1 MNEKTSTPSL
11 LIVGSVAYDSIK
23 TPFGKIDKTLG
34 GSASYFSLAASY
46 FTPPALVA
54 VVGEDFADTDR
65 DILAGKK
72 VDLSGL
78 QKTAGKTFAWGG
90 EYGFDMNSRE
100 TLFTELGVF
109 ENFKPELSEQHKKAD
124 YVFLGNAHPSL
135 QLEVLNQ
142 IPSPRLV
149 GLDTMNYWIEK
160 TPAELR
166 TVLAAVDLL
175 VINDS
180 EARELSKQH
189 NLLKAAKIILGLLKQ
204 TGKTTLII
212 KRGEYGLLLFTY
224 GSSLRVPPKQSDS
237 EIAASPVKALTPRN
251 DMKIFN
257 LPGYPLEDVIDP
269 TGAGD
274 SFAGGFMGY
283 LTKTDNLDFENFKK
297 ACVAGSTV
305 ASFCVEGMGV
315 GKLLNITEEDINQRI
330 ADLKKLVEFE
340 S

>member
-1 MNEKTSTPSL
+1 MSL

-23 TPFGKIDKTLG
+23 TPFGEMDKTLG

-54 VVGEDFADTDR
+54 VVGEDFADADR
-65 DILAGKK
+65 EILANKK

-109 ENFKPELSEQHKKAD
+109 ENFKPELSEQHKNAD

-160 TPAELR
+160 TPAELKK
-166 TVLAAVDLL
+166 VLSKVDLL

-189 NLLKAAKIILGLLKQ
+189 NLLKAAKIILVLLKQ
-204 TGKTTLII
+204 TDKTTLII
-212 KRGEYGLLLFTY
+212 KRGEYGLLLFA
-224 GSSLRVPPKQSDS
+224 GEQ
-237 EIAASPVKALTPRN
+237 
-251 DMKIFN
+251 IFN

-283 LTKTDNLDFENFKK
+283 LAKTDNLDFENFKK

-315 GKLLNITEEDINQRI
+315 SKLLNITEADITQRI
-330 ADLKKLVEFE
+330 VDLKKLVEFE
-340 S
+340 A

>member
-1 MNEKTSTPSL
+1 MSL

-23 TPFGKIDKTLG
+23 TPFGEMDKTLG

-54 VVGEDFADTDR
+54 VVGEDFADADR
-65 DILAGKK
+65 EILANKK

-90 EYGFDMNSRE
+90 QYGFDMNSRE

-109 ENFKPELSEQHKKAD
+109 ENFKPELSEQHKNAD

-160 TPAELR
+160 TPAELKK
-166 TVLAAVDLL
+166 VLSKVDLL

-189 NLLKAAKIILGLLKQ
+189 NLLKAAKIILVLLKQ
-204 TGKTTLII
+204 TDKTTLII
-212 KRGEYGLLLFTY
+212 KRGEYGLLLFA
-224 GSSLRVPPKQSDS
+224 GEQ
-237 EIAASPVKALTPRN
+237 
-251 DMKIFN
+251 IFN

-283 LTKTDNLDFENFKK
+283 LAKTDNLDFENFKK

-315 GKLLNITEEDINQRI
+315 SKLLNITEADITQRI
-330 ADLKKLVEFE
+330 VDLKKLVEFE
-340 S
+340 A